1 MSRGLSAS
9 VISALSS
16 NTVRPIIF
24 AQLDFSSGTL
34 YVHDGIGT
42 YTWGSQDWSGVG
54 SFGAI
59 SNIQEGA
66 EVSPYSITL
75 TLSGVDTGLTGTAL
89 TEDYFMRDVK
99 IYVGMLDEDD
109 VLVDTPAQIWS
120 GFMDVMTVT
129 LGSSGGDSI
138 ELTCESELAKFDRS
152 ANLRYTHVQ
161 QQKRNSSDLF
171 FEFLKDIDGAKI
183 RWKSP
188 SSENLTGGGGGD
200 DLNIQI
206 PTYER

>member
-24 AQLDFSSGTL
+24 AELDFSSGVL

-42 YTWGSQDWSGVG
+42 YTWGGQDWLGVG
-54 SFGAI
+54 NFGAI

-66 EVSPYSITL
+66 EVSPYSLTL

-89 TEDYFMRDVK
+89 NEDYFMRDVN
-99 IYVGMLDEDD
+99 IYLGLLDEDD
-109 VLVDTPAQIWS
+109 VLVETPAQIWS
-120 GFMDVMTVT
+120 GFMDVMSVT
-129 LGSSGGDSI
+129 LGSSGSDSI

-171 FEFLKDIDGAKI
+171 FEFLKDIEGAKI
-183 RWKSP
+183 RWKSAN
-188 SSENLTGGGGGD
+188 SENLTGSNSNGIP
-200 DLNIQI
+200 NIDI
-206 PTYER
+206 NFNY

>member
-24 AQLDFSSGTL
+24 AELDFSSGVL

-42 YTWGSQDWSGVG
+42 YTWGGQDWLGVG
-54 SFGAI
+54 NFGAI

-66 EVSPYSITL
+66 EVSPYSLTL

-89 TEDYFMRDVK
+89 NEDYFMRDVN
-99 IYVGMLDEDD
+99 IYLGLLDEDD
-109 VLVDTPAQIWS
+109 VLVETPAQIWS
-120 GFMDVMTVT
+120 GFMDVMSVT

-171 FEFLKDIDGAKI
+171 FEFLKDIEGAKI
-183 RWKSP
+183 RWKSAN
-188 SSENLTGGGGGD
+188 SENLTGSNSNGIP
-200 DLNIQI
+200 NIDI
-206 PTYER
+206 NFNY

>member
-1 MSRGLSAS
+1 
-9 VISALSS
+9 
-16 NTVRPIIF
+16 
-24 AQLDFSSGTL
+24 
-34 YVHDGIGT
+34 
-42 YTWGSQDWSGVG
+42 
-54 SFGAI
+54 
-59 SNIQEGA
+59 
-66 EVSPYSITL
+66 VSPYSITL

>member
-9 VISALSS
+9 VVAALTSS
-16 NTVRPIIF
+16 VVRPITF
-24 AQLDFSSGTL
+24 SKLDFSSGII

-42 YTWGSQDWSGVG
+42 YTWGGQDWIGVG
-54 SFGAI
+54 DFGAI
-59 SNIQEGA
+59 SNIQEGS

-75 TLSGVDTGLTGTAL
+75 TLSGLDSGLVSTAL
-89 TEDYFMRDVK
+89 TEDYFMRDVD
-99 IYVGMLDEDD
+99 IYLGLLNEDD
-109 VLVDTPAQIWS
+109 VLIDDPSPIWS
-120 GFMDVMTVT
+120 GFMDVMNIS
-129 LGSSGGDSI
+129 LGATGGDSI

-152 ANLRYTHVQ
+152 PNLRYTHVQ

-171 FEFLKDIDGAKI
+171 FEFLKDIEGAKI
-183 RWKSP
+183 RWKSN

-206 PTYER
+206 PRFER

>member
-9 VISALSS
+9 VVAALTSQ
-16 NTVRPIIF
+16 NVRPIIF
-24 AQLDFSSGTL
+24 SKLDFSSGIL

-42 YTWGSQDWSGVG
+42 YTWGGQDWLGVG
-54 SFGAI
+54 NFGAI

-89 TEDYFMRDVK
+89 TEDYFMRDAN
-99 IYVGMLDEDD
+99 IYLGLLNDDD
-109 VLVDTPAQIWS
+109 VLIDTPAPIWS
-120 GFMDVMTVT
+120 GFMDVMNVT
-129 LGSSGGDSI
+129 LGSGGGDSI
-138 ELTCESELAKFDRS
+138 ELICESELAKFDRS

-171 FEFLKDIDGAKI
+171 FEFLKDIEGAKI
-183 RWKSP
+183 RWKSAN
-188 SSENLTGGGGGD
+188 SENLTGSNGND
-200 DLNIQI
+200 FNIRI

>member
-9 VISALSS
+9 VISALTS

-24 AQLDFSSGTL
+24 AELDFSSGVL

-42 YTWGSQDWSGVG
+42 YTWGGQDWLGVG
-54 SFGAI
+54 NFGAI

-66 EVSPYSITL
+66 EVSPYSLTL

-89 TEDYFMRDVK
+89 NEDYFMRDVN
-99 IYVGMLDEDD
+99 IYLGLLDEDD
-109 VLVDTPAQIWS
+109 VLVETPAQIWS
-120 GFMDVMTVT
+120 GFMDVMSVT

-171 FEFLKDIDGAKI
+171 FEFLKDIEGAKI
-183 RWKSP
+183 RWKSAN
-188 SSENLTGGGGGD
+188 SENLTGSNSNGIP
-200 DLNIQI
+200 NIDI
-206 PTYER
+206 NFNY

>member
-9 VISALSS
+9 VISALTS
-16 NTVRPIIF
+16 NTVRPITF
-24 AQLDFSSGTL
+24 SELDFSSGTL

-42 YTWGSQDWSGVG
+42 YTWGGQDWIGVG
-54 SFGAI
+54 SFGSI

-75 TLSGVDTGLTGTAL
+75 TLSGLESGLVSTAL
-89 TEDYFMRDVK
+89 TEDYFMRDAN
-99 IYVGMLDEDD
+99 IYLGLLNDD
-109 VLVDTPAQIWS
+109 DTLIDTPSQIWS
-120 GFMDVMTVT
+120 GFMDVMDIS
-129 LGSSGGDSI
+129 LGSAGGDSI

-152 ANLRYTHVQ
+152 ANLRYTHVE
-161 QQKRNSSDLF
+161 QQKRNGSDLF

-183 RWKSP
+183 RWKSAN
-188 SSENLTGGGGGD
+188 SENLTGSNGND
-200 DLNIQI
+200 FNIRF